1 MRSLICALFLLT
13 AWSSAF
19 SQPLLSPQP
28 TSKPDWMM
36 LVVGKDT
43 LVQGPMSDLVLMAAN
58 REIEKRMTVN
68 FAFRISESNS
78 KIRGLEIENSVL
90 RISRDSAVKG
100 KGESDA
106 EVAKCRQ
113 DLIGCGIAG
122 AKNKGWATIGKVG
135 TITVCAGIAVV
146 GATAIL
152 NTVR

>member
-1 MRSLICALFLLT
+1 MKYPISVAFLLIL
-13 AWSSAF
+13 SCSAF
-19 SQPLLSPQP
+19 SQPLLNPQP

-113 DLIGCGIAG
+113 DLIDCGKAG
-122 AKNKGWATIGKVG
+122 ERNRGWAQVGRVGVIGICVG
-135 TITVCAGIAVV
+135 GAVV
-146 GATAIL
+146 GTLAIL
-152 NTVR
+152 NAVQ

>member
-1 MRSLICALFLLT
+1 
-13 AWSSAF
+13 
-19 SQPLLSPQP
+19 
-28 TSKPDWMM
+28 MM

-90 RISRDSAVKG
+90 RISRDSTVKR

-106 EVAKCRQ
+106 EVAGCRQ
-113 DLIGCGIAG
+113 DLIDWGKAG
-122 AKNKGWATIGKVG
+122 ERNRGWAQVGRVGVFGICIGG
-135 TITVCAGIAVV
+135 AVV
-146 GATAIL
+146 GTMAIL
-152 NTVR
+152 NAVQ